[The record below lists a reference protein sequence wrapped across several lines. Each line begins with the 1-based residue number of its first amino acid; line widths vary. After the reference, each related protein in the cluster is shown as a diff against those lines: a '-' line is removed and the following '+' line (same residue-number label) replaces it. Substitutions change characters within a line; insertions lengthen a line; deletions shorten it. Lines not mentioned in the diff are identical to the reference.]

1 MAWLQVILTVPPEK
15 ASVYADF
22 LSDEGAVSVTFQDAK
37 DEPIYEPA
45 LNTTP
50 LWQNTT
56 VIALYEAETDIESL
70 KIKLKTIL
78 DPQIFSTLKIDP
90 LEDKNWVDAWRD
102 RFQPMHFGHNLWIY
116 PNDAEV
122 PDPNNITAIRL
133 DPGMAFGTGTHPTTR
148 LCLEWLAAH
157 PPKDNLVIDYGSG
170 SGILAIAAL
179 RLGAKFAYAVDY
191 DPQAITSTQENAK
204 QNSYE
209 HNILALS
216 PEGLMLLKPE
226 PCDLILANILL
237 NPLMELRD
245 HFISL
250 LKPKGA
256 LVVSGVLETQ
266 VSLLVKHYQAQSLFE
281 VLEVSVLEE
290 WSRVTLQLKS
300 GHRQ

>member
-1 MAWLQVILTVPPEK
+1 MAWLQVIVTAPQEK
-15 ASVYADF
+15 APVYADF
-22 LSDEGAVSVTFQDAK
+22 LSDFGAVSVTFQDAK

-50 LWQNTT
+50 LWQHTT
-56 VIALYEAETDIESL
+56 VIALYSAETDIEPL

-78 DPQIFSTLKIDP
+78 DPQTFSTLKIEP
-90 LEDKNWVDAWRD
+90 LEDKNWVELWRNE
-102 RFQPMHFGHNLWIY
+102 FKPMHFGHDLWIY
-116 PNDAEV
+116 PNDTEI
-122 PDPNNITAIRL
+122 PNSKNITAIRL

-157 PPKDNLVIDYGSG
+157 PPKDYLVIDYGSG

-179 RLGAKFAYAVDY
+179 KLGAKFVYAVDY
-191 DPQAITSTQENAK
+191 DPQALTSTTENAK
-204 QNSYE
+204 QNSYDE
-209 HNILALS
+209 HKILALS
-216 PEGLMLLKPE
+216 PEGLTLLKPE

-250 LKPKGA
+250 LKPKGV

-266 VSLLVKHYQAQSLFE
+266 VPLLVEHYQAQSLFE
-281 VLEVSVLEE
+281 VVEVCVLEE
-290 WSRVTLQLKS
+290 WARVTLS
-300 GHRQ
+300 R